1 MKISILILQKTPIKD
16 HKGQKKERPKKGQKT
31 NSPQEKKQINK
42 NWLVTAAMK
51 MVTNSPRNCLYRL

>member
-1 MKISILILQKTPIKD
+1 MKIFLGICKKYPFFKMKFSILILQKTPIKD

-42 NWLVTAAMK
+42 N
-51 MVTNSPRNCLYRL
+51 